1 MSEDVL
7 TVGVIADTHVPDR
20 AASLHP
26 RILPIFSERGVTQ
39 ILHAGDV
46 CSREVLDEL
55 GRVAPVTAVH
65 GNRDWALLSNLP
77 VVQNL
82 TLMGVPTALMHGHGS
97 ASQYF
102 WDKMKYFVEGYRF
115 ARYQKILKESAPQAR
130 LMIFG
135 HTHRPLNMAE
145 NGVTYFN
152 PGSAC
157 MAFMNR
163 ELPTVG
169 ILRIQRGGNIQ
180 GEIVPLQGYTLV
192 NRQWQTV

>member
-1 MSEDVL
+1 
-7 TVGVIADTHVPDR
+7 
-20 AASLHP
+20 
-26 RILPIFSERGVTQ
+26 
-39 ILHAGDV
+39 
-46 CSREVLDEL
+46 
-55 GRVAPVTAVH
+55 
-65 GNRDWALLSNLP
+65 
-77 VVQNL
+77 
-82 TLMGVPTALMHGHGS
+82 
-97 ASQYF
+97 
-102 WDKMKYFVEGYRF
+102 
-115 ARYQKILKESAPQAR
+115 
-130 LMIFG
+130 
-135 HTHRPLNMAE
+135 MAE